1 MSWAGGVPEYCH
13 MVERSWPGTK
23 HDTGKLHASYTS
35 IKLRKKEKKKRDTD
49 EQPHSMLIIKS

>member
-13 MVERSWPGTK
+13 MIERSWPGTK

-35 IKLRKKEKKKRDTD
+35 IKLRKKEKKRDTD